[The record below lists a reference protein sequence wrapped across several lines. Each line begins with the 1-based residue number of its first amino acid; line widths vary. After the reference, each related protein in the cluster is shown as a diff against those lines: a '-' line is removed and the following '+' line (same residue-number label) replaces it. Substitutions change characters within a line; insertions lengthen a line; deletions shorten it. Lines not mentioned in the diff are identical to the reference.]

1 MTTIVHLLPH
11 FDNDGNGI
19 VNIVVDLACA
29 QAATGHTIS
38 CIGRRSGSY
47 SDLLRTH
54 GVATR
59 ILIGR
64 NWALRLGQLYLLLN
78 GLRPEIVHA
87 HTVPTALLARAL
99 QAIFGFRL
107 ITTVHNGP
115 RLRNVLLGFSDRII
129 CVSDAIAEEMK
140 RLRFSDSKIR
150 VVRNGPLGSL
160 RRPSL
165 SGNSQNRISRPAI
178 VTLGSLHHYKGV
190 QDVISAFSIAR
201 KSIPN
206 LSLYILG
213 EGPMKT
219 RLKKQSARIGANDTI
234 HFKGFIADPRPYLAQ
249 ADVFI
254 LPSHREAFG
263 IALAEAREAG
273 CAIVGT
279 NVGGIPEVLEGGRS
293 GVLVPSNSPKDI
305 AQVVVELLS
314 DPIQHAT
321 LKRRAGTNLQWLRV
335 ERMSQETI
343 NIYGEALSPATSRL

>member
-1 MTTIVHLLPH
+1 MTTIAHLLPH

-29 QAATGHTIS
+29 QSATGHTVS
-38 CIGRRSGSY
+38 CIGSRSGSY
-47 SDLLRTH
+47 SDLLRSHAVT
-54 GVATR
+54 TR
-59 ILIGR
+59 VLTGR
-64 NWALRLGQLYLLLN
+64 NSALSLRQLYLLLKN
-78 GLRPEIVHA
+78 LRPEIVHA
-87 HTVPTALLARAL
+87 HTVPTALMARAL
-99 QAIFGFRL
+99 QAMFGFRL

-115 RLRNVLLGFSDRII
+115 RLRNALLGFSDKII
-129 CVSDAIAEEMK
+129 CVSDSIAKGMK
-140 RLRFSDSKIR
+140 RFQFADSKIR
-150 VVRNGPLGSL
+150 VVRNGPIGSP
-160 RRPSL
+160 RRPNIL
-165 SGNSQNRISRPAI
+165 QGSQNHRISRPAI
-178 VTLGSLHHYKGV
+178 VTLGSLHRYKGA

-213 EGPMKT
+213 EGPMKPQ
-219 RLKKQSARIGANDTI
+219 LQKQAARIEGNHNI
-234 HFKGFIADPRPYLAQ
+234 HIEGFIADPRPYLSQ

-293 GVLVPSNSPKDI
+293 GVLVPANSPKDI
-305 AQVVVELLS
+305 ARIVIELLS
-314 DPIQHAT
+314 DPIQLAT
-321 LKRRAGTNLQWLRV
+321 LKRHAATNVHWLRV

-343 NIYGEALSPATSRL
+343 AIYREALSPTVS